1 MALPD
6 VSSRPSRL
14 DNLRARPF
22 GRMCE
27 HFLRALT
34 QTGQESEQLEFGA
47 GALLALLAVPGG
59 FAALSL
65 LDRYSTFLAW
75 LRQQGPVDVFAVS
88 MPDKYFFIV
97 FSMAITGVV
106 AVFKWDRILPSKQ
119 DYFNFAPLPI
129 APSQIYLASLSAA
142 LAAAGL
148 FALDVNI
155 GSVVLFPL
163 VVMASAPGATF
174 GSFVSFVLIHAFIVI
189 MASLF
194 TFFACFAVI
203 TSALALLPTSWF
215 ARISVP
221 LRVGLIVG
229 WLALLVSNAVVP
241 QMILVSPDG
250 WIGWLPPVW
259 FVALYQKLQRSGP
272 AALTLLADR
281 AWIGAAVALAVAG
294 LASWLGYH
302 RYFRRIPEMSAR
314 DERRGMAAT
323 RGAPAWAW
331 RAVRWLV
338 RKPVEQGIYT
348 FSLRVLMRSETHP
361 LVVGALMG
369 LGLLLGTEAAVGAL
383 SRPPPRDGLPAVAW
397 LSVPLILTY
406 SLAVAIRFSFEL
418 PALWKANWIF
428 AYLLDPEQ
436 HVAPPLARKIL
447 LTMLT
452 PLTLAAGA
460 VFTWHWGAPVGITY
474 FAFLTVA
481 TLMLIELLVVDFCK
495 IPFTCSLPPFRNDT
509 LAVMLGHLLGFAFFT
524 AGGAQ
529 MASMMYRAPLRFWIF
544 TTLVTAIW
552 GTARY
557 WLRESTVG
565 ATALQFTARQE
576 AALQTLD
583 LADRT

>member
-6 VSSRPSRL
+6 GSSRPSRL

-22 GRMCE
+22 SRLCG

-75 LRQQGPVDVFAVS
+75 LRQQGPMDVFAVS

-106 AVFKWDRILPSKQ
+106 AVFKWDRILPSQQ

-129 APSQIYLASLSAA
+129 APSQIYLASVAAA

-148 FALDVNI
+148 FAIDVNI

-189 MASLF
+189 LASLF
-194 TFFACFAVI
+194 TFFACFAVM

-221 LRVGLIVG
+221 LRVTLIVG

-241 QMILVSPDG
+241 QIIRVSPDG

-272 AALTLLADR
+272 AGLTLLAHR
-281 AWIGAAVALAVAG
+281 AWIGTAVALAVAG

-302 RYFRRIPEMSAR
+302 RYFRRIPEMS
-314 DERRGMAAT
+314 DGGMAAT
-323 RGAPAWAW
+323 RGTPARAW
-331 RAVRWLV
+331 RIARWLV

-348 FSLRVLMRSETHP
+348 FSLRVLMRSETHT

-383 SRPPPRDGLPAVAW
+383 SRRPPPDGLPAVAW

-406 SLAVAIRFSFEL
+406 SLAVATRFSFEL
-418 PALWKANWIF
+418 PAMWKSNWIF
-428 AYLLDPEQ
+428 AYLLDPEEP
-436 HVAPPLARKIL
+436 VAPPLARKIL
-447 LTMLT
+447 LTLLT
-452 PLTLAAGA
+452 PLILATGA
-460 VFTWHWGAPVGITY
+460 VFTWQWGAPVGITY
-474 FAFLTVA
+474 FAFLTAA

-509 LAVMLGHLLGFAFFT
+509 LAVMLGHLLGFAVFT

-529 MASMMYRAPLRFWIF
+529 IASLMYRSPLRFWIF

-583 LADRT
+583 LADRS

>member
-1 MALPD
+1 MELPG
-6 VSSRPSRL
+6 VSSLQSRL
-14 DNLRARPF
+14 DSLRARPF
-22 GRMCE
+22 GRMCG

-75 LRQQGPVDVFAVS
+75 LRQQGPMDVYAVS

-129 APSQIYLASLSAA
+129 APSQIYLASLTAA
-142 LAAAGL
+142 LGAAAL

-155 GSVVLFPL
+155 GSVALFPM
-163 VVMASAPGATF
+163 VVMASVPGASL
-174 GSFVSFVLIHAFIVI
+174 GSFASFVMIHAFIVVL
-189 MASLF
+189 ASLF
-194 TFFACFAVI
+194 TFFACFAVM

-229 WLALLVSNAVVP
+229 WLALLVSNAVIP
-241 QMILVSPDG
+241 QVIRVRPDG
-250 WIGWLPPVW
+250 WMSWLPPVW
-259 FVALYQKLQRSGP
+259 FVALYQQLQQSGP
-272 AALTLLADR
+272 AGL
-281 AWIGAAVALAVAG
+281 VALAGRAWVGTFIAVTVAA

-302 RYFRRIPEMSAR
+302 RYFRRIPEMS
-314 DERRGMAAT
+314 DGGMAAA
-323 RGAPAWAW
+323 RGTPAWAW
-331 RAVRWLV
+331 HLVPVLV
-338 RKPVEQGIYT
+338 RRPVEQGSYG
-348 FSLRVLMRSETHP
+348 FSLRVLMRSETHT

-369 LGLLLGTEAAVGAL
+369 LGLLLATEAAVGAL
-383 SRPPPRDGLPAVAW
+383 NRSPPGDGLPAVAW

-406 SLAVAIRFSFEL
+406 SLSVAVRFSFEL
-418 PALWKANWIF
+418 PAMWKSNWMF
-428 AYLLDPEQ
+428 AYLLDPVN
-436 HVAPPLARKIL
+436 HAAPALARKIL
-447 LTMLT
+447 LTMAT
-452 PLTLAAGA
+452 PWTLGAGA
-460 VFTWHWGAPVGITY
+460 VFTWYWGLHAGLTY

-481 TLMLIELLVVDFCK
+481 TLMLVELLAVDFCK

-524 AGGAQ
+524 VGGAQ
-529 MASMMYRAPLRFWIF
+529 LASTMYRAPLRFWIF
-544 TTLVTAIW
+544 TTILVAAW

-557 WLRESTVG
+557 WLRESTAG
-565 ATALQFTARQE
+565 AAALQFTARQE
-576 AALQTLD
+576 PALQTLD
-583 LADRT
+583 LADRS